1 MGHFSA
7 CWGSGTMG
15 IPLFQSHF
23 LLGEVVTESSA
34 GIETGTTLDTG
45 VLLQRLMPK
54 ALNVS
59 SLSFWQNT
67 TVLQCGP
74 NAAISGSICSF
85 ICLKNNLL
93 DVLVAGICG
102 PPYLLV
108 TCCPVW

>member
-7 CWGSGTMG
+7 CWVLGTMH

-23 LLGEVVTESSA
+23 LLREVVTDSSA
-34 GIETGTTLDTG
+34 GIDTGTTLDTE
-45 VLLQRLMPK
+45 VLLQCVMPK

-67 TVLQCGP
+67 AVLQYGP
-74 NAAISGSICSF
+74 NAAISGS

>member
-54 ALNVS
+54 ALN
-59 SLSFWQNT
+59 
-67 TVLQCGP
+67 
-74 NAAISGSICSF
+74 AAISGSICGF